1 MFLRESSH
9 NAAAGVGHADESLH
23 CRDGGSLTWAAK
35 PSVRKS
41 PDPASKDTFLRPK
54 SPLPWPLTHSK
65 RYVIPLAKVHFE
77 AFLWC
82 HLVGRAHRH
91 HGSKKVRFVH
101 SCHRNMG
108 VVFCRRSRQNDDTN
122 KVSPIEDND
131 AAKAATFPGTISV
144 PLFSY
149 LQAAAIRLLLVLVFV
164 TRDVLLLQWCMLTWQ
179 RRCWPRWRE
188 VSSEDAGRWMMALL
202 TPVQAFDPHVRGLA
216 FPMATYAGLAL
227 QSVCACG
234 QTSRARVPAPHFNRC
249 RRVAAQ
255 PTRCSPDLSRRDR
268 RAPSS

>member
-23 CRDGGSLTWAAK
+23 YRDGGSLTWAAK

-77 AFLWC
+77 AFLRC

-101 SCHRNMG
+101 SCHRNIG

-188 VSSEDAGRWMMALL
+188 VSSEDCRTLDDGVAY
-202 TPVQAFDPHVRGLA
+202 TC
-216 FPMATYAGLAL
+216 AGLRSSR
-227 QSVCACG
+227 QRSGFPDGNVCRIGVAVG
-234 QTSRARVPAPHFNRC
+234 LRLWSDFAGKSARA
-249 RRVAAQ
+249 
-255 PTRCSPDLSRRDR
+255 TL
-268 RAPSS
+268 